1 MSLKDALFTPGEQ
14 ERLFD
19 HTFLKRDRLEEQ
31 YASLEQQH
39 EAAAFGMWVFLAT
52 EVMFFGTLFIAV
64 AVYRVRAPEAVEA
77 ASVHLN
83 WFIGGLNTVVL
94 LVSSLLM
101 ALAVHSAQ
109 IGDQRRLYR
118 FLVATAV
125 LGVLFLGFKGV
136 EYYMDYAENLIPGWK
151 FDRNTWLAPKSAGGA
166 GLTSDEQVGYVQI
179 FLCLYWTMTGF
190 HALHVTIG
198 IGVVLTMALLTSRG
212 HFSAAYFT
220 PVEVTGLYWHF
231 VDLVWIFLLPT
242 LYLLGTHT
250 LRSG

>member
-1 MSLKDALFTPGEQ
+1 MSLKDALFTPEEQ

-31 YASLEQQH
+31 YGSLKQQH
-39 EAAAFGMWVFLAT
+39 ETAAFGMWVFLAT

-64 AVYRVRAPEAVEA
+64 AVYRAKAPEAVEA

-83 WFIGGLNTVVL
+83 WLIGGINTIVL

-101 ALAVHSAQ
+101 ALAVRSGQ
-109 IGDQRRLYR
+109 LGDQRRLYR
-118 FLVATAV
+118 FLIATAL
-125 LGVLFLGFKGV
+125 LGVLFLCLKGV
-136 EYYMDYAENLIPGWK
+136 EYYQDYVENLIPGWK
-151 FDRNTWLAPKSAGGA
+151 FDSHEWLVPKNPKDRP
-166 GLTSDEQVGYVQI
+166 LTAEQIGYVQI
-179 FLCLYWTMTGF
+179 FLVLYWTMTGF

-198 IGVVLTMALLTSRG
+198 IGVILTMAILTSRG
-212 HFSAAYFT
+212 HFSAEYST

-231 VDLVWIFLLPT
+231 VDLVWIFLFPT

-250 LRSG
+250 LGSG